1 MKFGSGVSSA
11 ADLDRALVEAAS
23 GAVGTLDGA
32 PVDLALVFVSPH
44 HAAAIERLPVLAE
57 ETIGARVA
65 LGCTAGGVIGA
76 GREVE
81 QRPGVSVTVASLPGV
96 ELSPLHVRVADL
108 PPADAPATALADG
121 LGLRADE
128 TRALVLLADPFTFDP
143 EPLLGRLDAALPIT
157 PKIGGLASG
166 GRAVGE
172 HGLLLGDT
180 LHDEGLVG
188 LALSGD
194 IAMDTIV
201 AQGCRPI
208 GDPMFVTRCRG
219 NLLVELNG
227 RPVLEVLAEV
237 AEQLGEADQELFREA
252 LHLGIA
258 MHESQTDFRQGDFLV
273 RNVLGVD
280 EGTKTLVVGAR
291 LTDTQ
296 IVQFHV
302 RDAETSHDDLESA
315 LESYRQGMTA
325 RGGPPAGALLFSCLG
340 RGIHL
345 NGVPDHDTD
354 LFREK
359 IGPTPL
365 GGFFCNGEI
374 GPVQGFTFL
383 HGYTSCFGLFRR
395 AGNGDA
401 RQRP

>member
-11 ADLDRALVEAAS
+11 ADLGRALVEAAS
-23 GAVGTLDGA
+23 GATATLGSA
-32 PVDLALVFVSPH
+32 QADLALVFVSPH
-44 HAAAIERLPVLAE
+44 HADAIERLPMLAAGA
-57 ETIGARVA
+57 TGARIT
-65 LGCTAGGVIGA
+65 LGCTGGGVIGA

-81 QRPGVSVTVASLPGV
+81 QRPGVSVTVASLPDV
-96 ELSPLHVRVADL
+96 TLTPFHVRVADL
-108 PPADAPATALADG
+108 PPAEAPATELAAR
-121 LGLRADE
+121 LGVRADE
-128 TRALVLLADPFTFDP
+128 ARAMVLLADPFTFDP

-166 GRAVGE
+166 GRAAGE
-172 HGLLLGDT
+172 HALLLGDT

-208 GDPMFVTRCRG
+208 GDPMFVTRSRG
-219 NLLVELNG
+219 NLLVEING
-227 RPVLEVLAEV
+227 RPVLEVLAE
-237 AEQLGEADQELFREA
+237 LFRDLDEADQELFREA

-258 MHESQTDFRQGDFLV
+258 MHESQTDFRQGDFLI

-302 RDAETSHDDLESA
+302 RDATTSHDDLDSA
-315 LESYRQGMTA
+315 LESFRQEMAA

-340 RGIHL
+340 RGLHL

-395 AGNGDA
+395 ARAGDP